1 MTSDRKIPSRSDG
14 GRAPE
19 RKKGTSDVV
28 QPQGGRSSGAEVDA
42 FLQKVAQTSATNTAG
57 GQGRLMFAM
66 DATASRQP
74 TWDQACHIQGEMFKE
89 TSALGGLEIQLVF
102 YRGFGECKA
111 SSWLTSSNELLRR
124 MTSVSCYAGHTQ
136 IGKVLQRA
144 VDETRKEK
152 VSALV
157 FVGDAVEEDID
168 HLGHLAG
175 ELGVLGVPCF
185 MFHEGFDPIA
195 ANAFQ
200 QIARLSGGA
209 YCAFDASSAQ
219 QLRDLL
225 AAVAVYAAGGRRALA
240 DYSRKAGGPVLQLTH
255 QVK

>member
-1 MTSDRKIPSRSDG
+1 MTRDKKTPSRTG
-14 GRAPE
+14 GDRSPDI
-19 RKKGTSDVV
+19 RKGSSDVT
-28 QPQGGRSSGAEVDA
+28 QPQSGRSSSADVDA
-42 FLQKVAQTSATNTAG
+42 FLRKVAQAPSPGAG
-57 GQGRLMFAM
+57 GGRGRLIFAM

-74 TWDQACHIQGEMFKE
+74 SWDQACHIQGEMFRE
-89 TSALGGLEIQLVF
+89 TSALGGLEIQLIF

-111 SSWLTSSNELLRR
+111 SSWISNSNELLRR
-124 MTSVSCYAGHTQ
+124 MTSVSCFAGHTQ
-136 IGKVLQRA
+136 IGKVLKRA
-144 VDETRKEK
+144 IDETRKEK
-152 VSALV
+152 VGALV

-185 MFHEGFDPIA
+185 MFHEGFDPVA

-200 QIARLSGGA
+200 QIARLTGGA
-209 YCAFDASSAQ
+209 YCSFDASSAK

-240 DYSRKAGGPVLQLTH
+240 DYSRKTGGSVLQLTH